1 MKKNS
6 RIGILGGT
14 FNPIHLAHLLI
25 AESAG
30 DYLEL
35 EEVIFIPSGSS
46 YMKADIRMPDAG
58 VRYEMTRLAV
68 SDNPLFTVSDMEI
81 RRTGNTYTYETV
93 EQLKDLFPDKEI
105 FFIVGAD
112 TLFSMDT
119 WMYPERIFR
128 AATVAVAV
136 RNDKSRPE
144 IREQMTHLTEK
155 YQAKICLLPIMNL
168 EISSSDIR
176 AKLRAG
182 QSVRYLLPETVR
194 DYILTHH
201 IYTLEEQG

>member
-1 MKKNS
+1 MEKNS

-30 DYLEL
+30 DYLGL
-35 EEVIFIPSGSS
+35 EEVIFIPSGRS

-68 SDNPLFTVSDMEI
+68 SDNPLFSVSDLEM
-81 RRTGNTYTYETV
+81 RRAGNTYTYETV
-93 EQLKDLFPDKEI
+93 EQLKELYPDKELC
-105 FFIVGAD
+105 FIVGAD
-112 TLFSMDT
+112 TLFTMDT
-119 WMYPERIFR
+119 WMYPERIFQ
-128 AATVAVAV
+128 ATSVAVAV

-144 IREQMTHLTEK
+144 VRTQMTHLAER
-155 YQAKICLLPIMNL
+155 YQAEICLLPIMNL

-176 AKLRAG
+176 TRLSAG
-182 QSVRYLLPETVR
+182 QSVRYMLPETVR
-194 DYILTHH
+194 EYILNHQ